1 MLIRGFNRA
10 SGRSCKKKSNFAGF
24 SGSNS
29 QKKWLI
35 SREIRGIY
43 FMHQFFIG
51 KLPKIFDS
59 FFIKTSDK
67 HNVNTRFATRTT
79 FYVPKIRTNYGKFNI
94 RYNGPTLWNETDERF
109 KILTPY
115 SFKRELSLHF
125 INLY

>member
-1 MLIRGFNRA
+1 
-10 SGRSCKKKSNFAGF
+10 
-24 SGSNS
+24 
-29 QKKWLI
+29 
-35 SREIRGIY
+35 
-43 FMHQFFIG
+43 MHQFFIG

-115 SFKRELSLHF
+115 LFKRELSLHF